1 MKKKLFAFCVACL
14 CVLFGCS
21 QGSAAQQASSSGSG
35 SSSAAQE
42 QSDVAS
48 GSDSESATQ
57 GQSDAASASS
67 STEDEINDIQAE
79 GMPEYDF
86 GFDEGEY
93 LAKTYG
99 LENVKRLDLVD
110 SNQLAWFALNR
121 VRVAVAV
128 VDPESEK
135 SKAMISEA
143 QKGADAIG
151 GTMMVRVYEPQRD
164 AEDKNWDKLTKMLVD
179 DGIANLED
187 ISPERILLMNKQATD
202 DNGSPA
208 PVMSVITDT
217 NDVQD
222 TMKETFKLAC
232 CD

>member
-1 MKKKLFAFCVACL
+1 MKKMLFVLCVACL
-14 CVLFGCS
+14 CILFGCS
-21 QGSAAQQASSSGSG
+21 QGSAAQQASSSDSG

-42 QSDVAS
+42 QSDAAS
-48 GSDSESATQ
+48 GSGSASATHS
-57 GQSDAASASS
+57 QSDAASGSS
-67 STEDEINDIQAE
+67 SADGEIKDIQAE

-93 LAKTYG
+93 LVETYG
-99 LENVKRLDLVD
+99 LENAERLDLVD
-110 SNQLAWFALNR
+110 SSQLAWFALNR

-128 VDPESEK
+128 VDPEGEQ

-151 GTMMVRVYEPQRD
+151 GTMMVRVYEPRRD
-164 AEDKNWDKLTKMLVD
+164 AEDKNWEKLTQMFVD

-187 ISPERILLMNKQATD
+187 ISPERILLTNKQAKD
-202 DNGSPA
+202 DDGSPA
-208 PVMSVITDT
+208 PVMSVITDA

-222 TMKETFKLAC
+222 TMKETFALAC
-232 CD
+232 CG